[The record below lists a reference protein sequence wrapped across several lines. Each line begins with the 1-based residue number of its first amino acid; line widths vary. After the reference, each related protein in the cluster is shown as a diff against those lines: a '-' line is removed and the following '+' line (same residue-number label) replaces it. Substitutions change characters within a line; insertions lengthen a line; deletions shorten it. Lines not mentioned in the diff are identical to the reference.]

1 MARNSGPA
9 SRRSGE
15 SPDDESP
22 ENRRGDDESAE
33 DRRGD
38 DDRESIWSIPARLKR
53 LYFGLFTV
61 QIIVAL
67 IRLALDAIADESLV
81 GFQAKILYVWQNMAP
96 AAITSATFAL
106 VLTDAW
112 GLMSMV
118 LSTWLADELKKRRQ
132 RQLDAAVKK
141 GLAQGRA
148 EGREE
153 GRAEVWAEVGR
164 QWHEWNDRREAAA
177 AAGEEFT
184 EMPPGYT
191 PPPPY

>member
-1 MARNSGPA
+1 MARNPGPA
-9 SRRSGE
+9 SHSGGE
-15 SPDDESP
+15 PPDDASP
-22 ENRRGDDESAE
+22 ENCRGDDESAE

-67 IRLALDAIADESLV
+67 VWLILAALADETLV

-118 LSTWLADELKKRRQ
+118 FTAWLEDELKKRRQ
-132 RQLDAAVKK
+132 RQINAAVKK
-141 GLAQGRA
+141 ATEKA
-148 EGREE
+148 REE
-153 GRAEVWAEVGR
+153 GRAEVWAEVRR
-164 QWHEWNDRREAAA
+164 QWHEWDDRRKAAE
-177 AAGEEFT
+177 AAGEKFT
-184 EMPPGYT
+184 EMPPGYR

>member
-1 MARNSGPA
+1 MARNPGPA
-9 SRRSGE
+9 SHRGGE
-15 SPDDESP
+15 PPDDESP
-22 ENRRGDDESAE
+22 ENRRGDDESQE

-53 LYFGLFTV
+53 LYFGLFAAQV
-61 QIIVAL
+61 IVAL
-67 IRLALDAIADESLV
+67 VWLILDALADETLV

-118 LSTWLADELKKRRQ
+118 FTAWLEDELKKRRQ
-132 RQLDAAVKK
+132 RQINAAVKK
-141 GLAQGRA
+141 ATEKA
-148 EGREE
+148 REE
-153 GRAEVWAEVGR
+153 GRAEVWAEVRR
-164 QWHEWNDRREAAA
+164 QWHEWDDRRKAAE
-177 AAGEEFT
+177 AAGEKFT
-184 EMPPGYT
+184 EMPPGYR